1 MTPNINHF
9 MEWRLPISVSCFFL
23 VPTFRR
29 KLGKKLAATST
40 SCRQKFSFSEAAFL
54 LSVLIRG
61 SGCYEC
67 KDGINQHLS
76 NLWSLTCQV
85 ERSGSLVQGV
95 LVEMGSIPDQLG
107 KIENNNPFGLWSEL
121 WNRDIVKSV
130 CMIKLIYHIW
140 VLIRS
145 SNWMYYLVFIA
156 RILLWKHNAY
166 WTASGVQ
173 R

>member
-1 MTPNINHF
+1 MIPNISYF
-9 MEWRLPISVSCFFL
+9 MKWRLPISVSCFFL

-76 NLWSLTCQV
+76 DLWTLTLPGGTQWLFGPMV
-85 ERSGSLVQGV
+85 FDRSGFDPPISLAKLKTIIHSAYGQNF
-95 LVEMGSIPDQLG
+95 ET
-107 KIENNNPFGLWSEL
+107 E
-121 WNRDIVKSV
+121 IVKSV
-130 CMIKLIYHIW
+130 CIIYLSYGIW
-140 VLIRS
+140 VPIRS
-145 SNWMYYLVFIA
+145 STWMYYLVFIA
-156 RILLWKHNAY
+156 RILQWNRNAY
-166 WTASGVQ
+166 
-173 R
+173 

>member
-9 MEWRLPISVSCFFL
+9 MEWRLPISMSCFFL

-76 NLWSLTCQV
+76 DLWTLTLPGGTQWLFGPMV
-85 ERSGSLVQGV
+85 FDRSGFDPPISLAKLKTIILSVY
-95 LVEMGSIPDQLG
+95 DQND
-107 KIENNNPFGLWSEL
+107 ETE
-121 WNRDIVKSV
+121 IVKSV
-130 CMIKLIYHIW
+130 CIIKRFYHIW
-140 VLIRS
+140 VLTRS
-145 SNWMYYLVFIA
+145 STCMYCLVFTA

-166 WTASGVQ
+166 WTGSGVP